1 MTKLVLATNN
11 QHKIREIRTLLES
24 IDVELLT
31 LRDIPGVPPLR
42 EDGET
47 FQENALMK
55 ARIVH
60 EHSKLPALADDSGL
74 EVFYLNMEPGPRSA
88 RYAGERATDEQNN
101 EKLLLAMRGVPPR
114 RRHAQFRSVIAL
126 VGDGFAETTEGVCPG
141 HLAESPRGSNGFGY
155 DPIFIPDG
163 SDRTYAELTADEKNA
178 ISHRSKSLAAMKEHL
193 MRRLR

>member
-31 LRDIPGVPPLR
+31 LRDIPNVPPLR

-47 FQENALMK
+47 FHDNALMK

-60 EHSKLPALADDSGL
+60 EYSKLPALADDSGL
-74 EVFYLNMEPGPRSA
+74 EVFYLNMQPGPRSA
-88 RYAGERATDEQNN
+88 RYAGERATDDQNN
-101 EKLLLAMRGVPPR
+101 DKLLLAMRGVPPR

-126 VGDGFAETTEGVCPG
+126 VGDGFEETTEGVCPG

-163 SDRTYAELTADEKNA
+163 SDKTYAELTADEKNA

-193 MRRLR
+193 MKRLR